1 MALWLIFNGKVTWE
15 LLMIGALISVMLEIA
30 TCKIFN
36 IRIRDD
42 LARTLGIW
50 RYVKYFFILIGE
62 MFSCSFKVLGLIL
75 HPSEEIKPRLSYF
88 RADIKSDAKCVL
100 LANSITLTPG
110 TITVGLLG
118 NRFHVHSLDRSFA
131 DGMENSDFVREI
143 QKLEARHG
151 G

>member
-15 LLMIGALISVMLEIA
+15 LLIIGALIALLLEVA

-36 IRIRDD
+36 IRVRDD
-42 LARTLGIW
+42 LSRTLGLW
-50 RYVKYFFILIGE
+50 RYAKYFFILLGE

-75 HPSEEIKPRLSYF
+75 HPSEEIEPQLVYF
-88 RADIKSDAKCVL
+88 RPDVKSDANRVL

-118 NRFHVHSLDRSFA
+118 DRSHVHALDKSFLT
-131 DGMENSDFVREI
+131 GIESSDFVREI

-151 G
+151 R